1 MCEELMQAGRNK
13 RLQALLRAS
22 KTLRPH
28 RKHAKQVVRI
38 RNKLGNIPQSADAEV
53 VRSLTIRLSPRKS
66 TFQER
71 RPTATSP
78 AKKAQPRPVTLHSRL
93 CRRTYIKYLDDISSD
108 DSLPADPNSPDPLMP
123 ADPQAISPSTRKNTS
138 PQYRTPSVESSNR
151 PASIY
156 SLGPR
161 RALFNLDYLESPL
174 EDRYEVEQELLSPK
188 ESPKLQI
195 KPVLPPTDMSRFG
208 MGVSE
213 DLYLFRKA
221 PPRKLPTRK
230 LRKLSGLKR
239 FSMDM
244 SYSLREEA
252 GAVSSFLYPT
262 SEVEIA
268 TFRTQLMKPLQARKT
283 RMQFQ
288 PFRKSLPSHSN
299 ISPASY
305 GTLRVTTVL
314 PSPQVIS
321 DL

>member
-13 RLQALLRAS
+13 RLQALLSTS
-22 KTLRPH
+22 KTLKSP
-28 RKHAKQVVRI
+28 RKQSKQVVRI
-38 RNKLGNIPQSADAEV
+38 RNRLGNIPQSAEAGV
-53 VRSLTIRLSPRKS
+53 IRSLTTRLSPRKS
-66 TFQER
+66 TFQGR
-71 RPTATSP
+71 RPAAASP
-78 AKKAQPRPVTLHSRL
+78 AKKAQPRPVSLQSRL
-93 CRRTYIKYLDDISSD
+93 RRRSYIKYLDDISSE
-108 DSLPADPNSPDPLMP
+108 DSLPADPSPDPLMP
-123 ADPQAISPSTRKNTS
+123 ADPQANSPSTRKNTS

-151 PASIY
+151 PASIF

-161 RALFNLDYLESPL
+161 RALFNLNYLESPL
-174 EDRYEVEQELLSPK
+174 EDRYEGEQEFLLPK

-208 MGVSE
+208 MEVSE

-239 FSMDM
+239 FSMDLN
-244 SYSLREEA
+244 YSLREEA

-268 TFRTQLMKPLQARKT
+268 TFRTQLMKPLQARET
-283 RMQFQ
+283 RRQFQ
-288 PFRKSLPSHSN
+288 PFRKSLPANSH

-305 GTLRVTTVL
+305 YTLKLTTVL